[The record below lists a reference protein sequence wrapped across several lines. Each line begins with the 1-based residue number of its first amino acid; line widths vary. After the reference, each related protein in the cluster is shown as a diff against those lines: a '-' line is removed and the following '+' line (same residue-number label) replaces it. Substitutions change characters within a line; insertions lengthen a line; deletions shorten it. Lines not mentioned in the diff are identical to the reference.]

1 MNACKSALSHTFIT
15 SNTTPLLFHG
25 RNRPLKR
32 PIKGECNM
40 SNTVADLFNV
50 RSHNPSFFSVKE
62 SAVCKGPLLDFC
74 IPVNL
79 HFPPPQMVQRIGE
92 HLPEILRYYPDY
104 AEVHARYIGEI
115 TGVSPACIVP
125 ANGSTEI
132 ITRLCHLTRG
142 PILIPIPTF
151 SRWTDLPNEL
161 GIPLHTI
168 KQDVRRNFRL
178 EVAEI
183 VSRVNELGVRMLV
196 ISNPSNPT
204 GAWFE
209 FDEIKELVLSLPEV
223 ELIVIDESFL
233 DFSDL
238 ESAVDLIPRAQNLVV
253 VKSLG
258 KSLGWHGVRLGYAAM
273 NSRGADLLRSE
284 LPFWNVNGLAAYILK
299 SMSEF
304 KDEFL
309 QSLALVAQDRTYMLN
324 QLEGISGLRV
334 FPSKANFLYVE
345 LPSNVAGRKLRNRLL
360 EKYGLMVRECSNKI
374 GSSEQYLRLAVQTK
388 EAVDLL
394 VQALRESLDRIY

>member
-1 MNACKSALSHTFIT
+1 M
-15 SNTTPLLFHG
+15 SN
-25 RNRPLKR
+25 
-32 PIKGECNM
+32 
-40 SNTVADLFNV
+40 NTVADLFNV

-62 SAVCKGPLLDFC
+62 SAVYKGPLLDFC

-79 HFPPPQMVQRIGE
+79 HFPPVQMVQRISE
-92 HLPEILRYYPDY
+92 RLPEILRYYPDY
-104 AEVHARYIGEI
+104 AEVHAKHMGEI
-115 TGVSPACIVP
+115 AGVPPECIVP

-142 PILIPIPTF
+142 PILTPVPTF
-151 SRWTDLPNEL
+151 SRWTDLPQEL

-168 KQDVRRNFRL
+168 THEVQRSFRL
-178 EVAEI
+178 EVAEL
-183 VSRVNELGVRMLV
+183 VSRVNELAVRMLV

-209 FDEIKELVLSLPEV
+209 ASEIEELVLSLPEV

-238 ESAVDLIPRAQNLVV
+238 KSAVSLIPKAQNLVV

-273 NSRGADLLRSE
+273 NSRAADRLRSE
-284 LPFWNVNGLAAYILK
+284 LPFWNINGLAAYVLK
-299 SMSEF
+299 SVSDF
-304 KDEFL
+304 KDEFVH
-309 QSLALVAQDRTYMLN
+309 SLALVAQDRTYMCN
-324 QLEGISGLRV
+324 QLELIPGLRV

-345 LPSNVAGRKLRNRLL
+345 LPPNVAGKKLRDRLL
-360 EKYGLMVRECSNKI
+360 EQYGLMVRECSNKI

-394 VQALRESLDRIY
+394 AQALSRELVKP

>member
-1 MNACKSALSHTFIT
+1 MN
-15 SNTTPLLFHG
+15 NTA
-25 RNRPLKR
+25 
-32 PIKGECNM
+32 
-40 SNTVADLFNV
+40 ADLFNV

-62 SAVCKGPLLDFC
+62 SAVHKGPLLDFC

-79 HFPPPQMVQRIGE
+79 HFPPPEMVQRITE
-92 HLPEILRYYPDY
+92 RLPEILRYYPDY
-104 AEVHARYIGEI
+104 AEVHARHIGEMA
-115 TGVSPACIVP
+115 GVPPECIVP

-142 PILIPIPTF
+142 PILTPIPTF

-168 KQDVRRNFRL
+168 RHDVCRNFRL
-178 EVAEI
+178 EIAEVI
-183 VSRVNELGVRMLV
+183 TRAAELDVKMLV
-196 ISNPSNPT
+196 ISNPNNPT

-209 FDEIKELVLSLPEV
+209 PEEIEELVLSLPDM

-233 DFSDL
+233 DFSGL
-238 ESAVDLIPRAQNLVV
+238 ESAVNLVPRAQNLVV

-273 NSRGADLLRSE
+273 NSGAADLLRSE
-284 LPFWNVNGLAAYILK
+284 LPFWNINGLAAYILK
-299 SMSEF
+299 TVSEF
-304 KDEFL
+304 KEEFR

-324 QLEGISGLRV
+324 QLELIPGLRV
-334 FPSKANFLYVE
+334 FSSKANFLYVE
-345 LPSNVAGRKLRNRLL
+345 LPTNVPGRKLRDRLL
-360 EKYGLMVRECSNKI
+360 EQHGLMVRECSNKI
-374 GSSEQYLRLAVQTK
+374 GSSERYLRLAVQTK

-394 VQALRESLDRIY
+394 VYALRRELQTPEFA

>member
-1 MNACKSALSHTFIT
+1 M
-15 SNTTPLLFHG
+15 SN
-25 RNRPLKR
+25 
-32 PIKGECNM
+32 
-40 SNTVADLFNV
+40 NTVADLFNV

-62 SAVCKGPLLDFC
+62 STVYQGPLLDFC

-79 HFPPPQMVQRIGE
+79 HFPPPQMVQLISE

-104 AEVHARYIGEI
+104 AEVHAKHIGEI
-115 TGVSPACIVP
+115 AGVPPECIVP

-142 PILIPIPTF
+142 PILTPVPTF
-151 SRWTDLPNEL
+151 SRWTDLPKEL

-168 KQDVRRNFRL
+168 EHDVQRNFRL
-178 EVAEI
+178 EVAEF
-183 VSRVNELGVRMLV
+183 VSRVNELAARMLV
-196 ISNPSNPT
+196 ISNPNNPT

-209 FDEIKELVLSLPEV
+209 AVEIEELVLSLPNV

-238 ESAVDLIPRAQNLVV
+238 ESAVHLIPRAQNLVV

-273 NSRGADLLRSE
+273 NSRAADLLRSE

-299 SMSEF
+299 NVSEF
-304 KDEFL
+304 KDEFR
-309 QSLALVAQDRTYMLN
+309 QSLALVAQDRAYMLE
-324 QLEGISGLRV
+324 QLELIPGLRV

-345 LPSNVAGRKLRNRLL
+345 LPCNVPGRQLRDRLL
-360 EKYGLMVRECSNKI
+360 ERYGLMVRECSNKI
-374 GSSEQYLRLAVQTK
+374 GSSERYLRLAVQTK
-388 EAVDLL
+388 AAVDLL
-394 VQALRESLDRIY
+394 VQALSRELS

>member
-1 MNACKSALSHTFIT
+1 M
-15 SNTTPLLFHG
+15 SN
-25 RNRPLKR
+25 
-32 PIKGECNM
+32 
-40 SNTVADLFNV
+40 NTVADLFNV

-62 SAVCKGPLLDFC
+62 SAVYKGPLLDFC

-79 HFPPPQMVQRIGE
+79 HFPPPQMVQLISER
-92 HLPEILRYYPDY
+92 LPEILRYYPDY
-104 AEVHARYIGEI
+104 AEVHAKHIAEI
-115 TGVSPACIVP
+115 AGVPPECIVP

-142 PILIPIPTF
+142 PILTPIPTF

-168 KQDVRRNFRL
+168 RHDVRRNFRL
-178 EVAEI
+178 EVAEL
-183 VSRVNELGVRMLV
+183 VSRVNELDVRMLV
-196 ISNPSNPT
+196 ISNPNNPT

-209 FDEIKELVLSLPEV
+209 AGEIEELVLSLPHV

-233 DFSDL
+233 DFADL
-238 ESAVDLIPRAQNLVV
+238 ESAMTVIPRAENLVV

-273 NSRGADLLRSE
+273 NSRAANMLRSE

-299 SMSEF
+299 TLSEF
-304 KDEFL
+304 KDEFR
-309 QSLALVAQDRTYMLN
+309 QSLALVARDRMYMLN
-324 QLEGISGLRV
+324 QLKQIPGLRV
-334 FPSKANFLYVE
+334 FSSRANFLYVE
-345 LPSNVAGRKLRNRLL
+345 LPREISGRKLRDRLL

-374 GSSEQYLRLAVQTK
+374 GSSERYLRLAVQTK

-394 VQALRESLDRIY
+394 AQALRRELTLKDL

>member
-1 MNACKSALSHTFIT
+1 
-15 SNTTPLLFHG
+15 
-25 RNRPLKR
+25 
-32 PIKGECNM
+32 M
-40 SNTVADLFNV
+40 SNTAADLFNV

-62 SAVCKGPLLDFC
+62 SAVYSGPLLDFC

-79 HFPPPQMVQRIGE
+79 HFPPPQMVQRITE
-92 HLPEILRYYPDY
+92 RLPEILRYYPDY
-104 AEVHARYIGEI
+104 AEVHAKHISEI
-115 TGVSPACIVP
+115 AGIPPECIVA

-142 PILIPIPTF
+142 PILTPIPTF

-168 KQDVRRNFRL
+168 NHDVRGNFRL
-178 EVAEI
+178 EVAEL
-183 VSRVNELGVRMLV
+183 VSRATELDIRMLV
-196 ISNPSNPT
+196 VSNPNNPT

-209 FDEIKELVLSLPEV
+209 AGEIEELVLSLPQV

-233 DFSDL
+233 DFAAL
-238 ESAVDLIPRAQNLVV
+238 ESAVSLIPKAQNLVV

-273 NSRGADLLRSE
+273 NSRAADQLRSQ

-299 SMSEF
+299 TVTEF

-309 QSLALVAQDRTYMLN
+309 QSLALVEKDRTYMLN
-324 QLEGISGLRV
+324 QLERIPGLRV

-345 LPSNVAGRKLRNRLL
+345 LPCEIRGRKLRDRLL
-360 EKYGLMVRECSNKI
+360 EQYGLMVRECSNKI
-374 GSSEQYLRLAVQTK
+374 GSSERYLRLAVQTR

-394 VQALRESLDRIY
+394 AQALSRELSIA